1 MHNTRL
7 YVTVGRA
14 GAAALFLALCFL
26 VACRSEA
33 DTRYEVIVHFNA
45 NVTQPDLDFVAA
57 YLRGYDTDVNF
68 VIQESFPPMGVARFK
83 TNGRNI
89 CDVIEAELETA
100 SYVDGVDC
108 ARVSDEAPVDGDTPV
123 SSTPLMTP

>member
-1 MHNTRL
+1 MLNTRL

-14 GAAALFLALCFL
+14 AAAALFLPLCFL
-26 VACRSEA
+26 VVCRSEA
-33 DTRYEVIVHFNA
+33 DTRYEVIVHFNS

-57 YLRGYDTDVNF
+57 YLRGYDTDVDF
-68 VIQESFPPMGVARFK
+68 VIQESFPPTGVARFK

-89 CDVIEAELETA
+89 CDVTEAELETA
-100 SYVDGVDC
+100 SFIDSVDC

-123 SSTPLMTP
+123 SSTPPAR